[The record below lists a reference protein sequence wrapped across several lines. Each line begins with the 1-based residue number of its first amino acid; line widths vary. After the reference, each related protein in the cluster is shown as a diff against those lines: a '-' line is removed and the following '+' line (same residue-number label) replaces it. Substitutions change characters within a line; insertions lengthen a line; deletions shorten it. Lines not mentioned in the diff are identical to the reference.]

1 MKNRRTHIFFSRP
14 IKSYWHGAGQ
24 VWGVSDLSSVS
35 PPGSCDEWRS
45 VIMVVMMMMMMMMM
59 MMSSFVGPF
68 MLKI

>member
-45 VIMVVMMMMMMMMM
+45 VIMIVMMMMMMM